1 MLAVAS
7 AAMAV
12 FLSADWIAALDDAA
26 RSSKTLAAQTSD
38 VTLTIEQVVRAAPG
52 GDVRY
57 HIVIDRGA
65 VRVQS
70 GAAATPDLTFI
81 TEYGSACALASGR
94 ANVQEELVR
103 GRFKVTGRIDRVA
116 AHESA
121 LDALD
126 DVFATVRA
134 STSYPPQPPS

>member
-1 MLAVAS
+1 
-7 AAMAV
+7 MAV
-12 FLSADWIAALDDAA
+12 FLSADWIAELDDAA
-26 RSSKTLAAQTSD
+26 QSSKTLAAQTSD
-38 VTLTIEQVVRAAPG
+38 VVLTIEQVVRGAPV

-57 HIVIDRGA
+57 HIVIERGA
-65 VRVQS
+65 VRVRP
-70 GAAATPDLTFI
+70 GAVATPDLTFI
-81 TEYGSACALASGR
+81 TEYGSARALASGR

-126 DVFATVRA
+126 DVFAAVRA
-134 STSYPPQPPS
+134 TTTYPDPPPH